1 MQTHQYGAHEVME
14 LHEVMNATI
23 DGINT
28 CQLYM
33 PHTKDPELRQILTNQ
48 LQFMTDEYN
57 RLVHLIN
64 GRGAGMA
71 IPYRPRTNGFQQTG
85 MAPVNAMMPNANAQ
99 QLDDRDIS
107 SAVLGI
113 HKAGAKIR
121 LNAALECAD
130 WEIRSTLMQGANNC
144 ANQAYDIWGYMNR
157 RGYYPLPSMQEI
169 ANTHILRGYQ
179 PSPTEAIPGG
189 FPNPAGTP
197 AVMPESIYS
206 NHVRQTGSAMQ
217 GAQLTMQSS
226 QPMMQTTQ
234 PMMHSSQPMMQTSQP
249 IMQTYAQPAM
259 QPMSNMLGASMTQ
272 ESSQAVGNA
281 SSIFSSPSYLEQSGL
296 EAAQAMQGEEADP
309 AESDAMTAQPAAR
322 TQTRKKPGTT

>member
-33 PHTKDPELRQILTNQ
+33 PHTQDPELRQILTNQ

-85 MAPVNAMMPNANAQ
+85 MTPVNAMMPNANAQ

-113 HKAGAKIR
+113 HKSGAKIR
-121 LNAALECAD
+121 MNAALECAD
-130 WEIRSTLMQGANNC
+130 WEIRRTLMQGANNC

-157 RGYYPLPSMQEI
+157 RGYYPLHSMQEI
-169 ANTHILRGYQ
+169 ANNHILRGYQ
-179 PSPTEAIPGG
+179 PSPSEAVPGG
-189 FPNPAGTP
+189 FSIPTAAP
-197 AVMPESIYS
+197 AVMGETLYS
-206 NHVRQTGSAMQ
+206 NNVMPSANAMPSANMMMQT
-217 GAQLTMQSS
+217 S
-226 QPMMQTTQ
+226 QPMMQA
-234 PMMHSSQPMMQTSQP
+234 SQPMMQTSQTM
-249 IMQTYAQPAM
+249 MQSYAQPAS
-259 QPMSNMLGASMTQ
+259 QPVSNMLGASMPQ
-272 ESSQAVGNA
+272 ESNPAVGNA
-281 SSIFSSPSYLEQSGL
+281 SSIFSSPAYLEQAGL
-296 EAAQAMQGEEADP
+296 EGMMQSDEEDQAEA
-309 AESDAMTAQPAAR
+309 SAMSAQPAAR
-322 TQTRKKPGTT
+322 AQRKKPSAT